1 MFAVV
6 LMVCGCVLC
15 NELTDQC

>member
-6 LMVCGCVLC
+6 LMVRGCVLC